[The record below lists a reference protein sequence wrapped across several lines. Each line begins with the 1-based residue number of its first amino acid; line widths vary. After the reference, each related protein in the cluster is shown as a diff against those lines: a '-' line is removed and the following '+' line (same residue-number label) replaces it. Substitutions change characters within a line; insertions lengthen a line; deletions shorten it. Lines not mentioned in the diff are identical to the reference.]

1 MEEIEQ
7 IYRKY
12 TPQVYKFLFSLCHD
26 KYLAEE
32 LTQETFFLS
41 HRNRTGGTGP

>member
-12 TPQVYKFLFSLCHD
+12 MSQVYKFLFSLCHD
-26 KYLAEE
+26 TYLA
-32 LTQETFFLS
+32 
-41 HRNRTGGTGP
+41 

>member
-32 LTQETFFLS
+32 LI
-41 HRNRTGGTGP
+41 TGNIFSGNEIY

>member
-12 TPQVYKFLFSLCHD
+12 MPHVYKFLFSLCQD
-26 KYLAEE
+26 TYLAD
-32 LTQETFFLS
+32 
-41 HRNRTGGTGP
+41 